1 MLGIYIALSV
11 ACGLYL
17 LGVYR
22 LPHDH
27 GAPSRSACR
36 DCCSASRSWAW
47 PCTCCRAC
55 SRRPWKTG
63 AAACRSGRSGPT
75 GPSSPGWTSFLL
87 PEAPRQARGNS
98 EFAWVGDLRQGLQE
112 AKAENKL
119 VFLDF
124 TAETCTNCKYNE
136 ASIFTKPEVKNR
148 LEKYVLVHLYT
159 DKVPPEYDSST
170 TGPQNQK
177 LQADAF
183 GNDQLPLYAILKPI
197 DDGGSKAYLV
207 GQPYKEGKIND
218 VNGFTKYLQQAL
230 DDAPEARAEAK
241 GG

>member
-1 MLGIYIALSV
+1 M

-27 GAPSRSACR
+27 GAPESLSVPRLLFSIAFLGLALYLLPGLFKTPVENKELQR
-36 DCCSASRSWAW
+36 VQERQDRPDGTVFAW
-47 PCTCCRAC
+47 LDA
-55 SRRPWKTG
+55 
-63 AAACRSGRSGPT
+63 
-75 GPSSPGWTSFLL
+75 FLL
-87 PEAPRQARGNS
+87 PEKS
-98 EFAWVGDLRQGLQE
+98 ELAWVGDLQKGLQK

-136 ASIFTKPEVKNR
+136 ASIFTKPEVENR
-148 LEKYVLVHLYT
+148 LDKYVLVHLYT

-177 LQADAF
+177 LQADVF
-183 GNDQLPLYAILKPI
+183 GSDQLPLYAILQPL
-197 DDGGSKAYLV
+197 DDSGSKAYLV
-207 GQPYKEGKIND
+207 GLPYREGKIND
-218 VNGFTKYLQQAL
+218 VSGFTKYLQEAL
-230 DDAPEARAEAK
+230 DGAADGRAEAK
-241 GG
+241 GK

>member
-1 MLGIYIALSV
+1 MQERQERPDGTV
-11 ACGLYL
+11 F
-17 LGVYR
+17 
-22 LPHDH
+22 
-27 GAPSRSACR
+27 
-36 DCCSASRSWAW
+36 AW
-47 PCTCCRAC
+47 LDA
-55 SRRPWKTG
+55 
-63 AAACRSGRSGPT
+63 
-75 GPSSPGWTSFLL
+75 FLL
-87 PEAPRQARGNS
+87 PEKS
-98 EFAWVGDLRQGLQE
+98 EFAWVGDLRQGLQK

-183 GNDQLPLYAILKPI
+183 GNDQLPLYAILQPI